1 MLILFDID
9 ATLLTTTRAG
19 IKAMGSAGREL
30 YGPSFD
36 EHAVEY
42 SGRLDPLIIR
52 DLLTIH
58 GQSVHDDAVESFRA
72 GYRKHLGIL
81 LRDTSLAKPCPG
93 IMDLLGVLTNRSD
106 ITLGL
111 LTGNFPETGGMKLRA
126 AGIDPDWFPI
136 TAWGNESRIHPPARN
151 HLPPVALERYAS
163 RTGRPADPGRTVII
177 GDTPHDVACARAHGL
192 RSLAV
197 ATGLFT
203 VDQLA
208 ASGADR
214 AIATLENTRDVVAWL
229 TDAPVRTG

>member
-52 DLLTIH
+52 DLLT
-58 GQSVHDDAVESFRA
+58 VHRLPDDQPAMEAFRA

-81 LRDTSLAKPCPG
+81 LQDRSLARPCPG
-93 IMDLLGVLTNRSD
+93 VMQLLDAIPASQD

-126 AGIDPDWFPI
+126 AGIDPDRFQVA
-136 TAWGNESRIHPPARN
+136 AWGCDSPHSPPARD
-151 HLPPVALERYAS
+151 HLPPVAMDRQAA
-163 RTGRPADPGRTVII
+163 RTGRRPDPRSVVII

-197 ATGLFT
+197 ATGLFS
-203 VDQLA
+203 VEELM

-214 AIATLENTRDVVAWL
+214 TVATLEDTLDIVSWL
-229 TDAPVRTG
+229 VGSRAPAA